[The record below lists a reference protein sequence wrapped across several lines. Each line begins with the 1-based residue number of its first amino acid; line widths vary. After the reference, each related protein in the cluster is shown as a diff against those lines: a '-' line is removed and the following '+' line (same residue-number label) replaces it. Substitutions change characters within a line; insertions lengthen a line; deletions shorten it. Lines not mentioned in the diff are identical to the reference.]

1 MAELEEGIEA
11 APETISTAEEPA
23 AEPVI
28 EAPPEKKRFSWESLT
43 VILLLLIL
51 LIGAYFRFTGLDW
64 DQGTHLHPDERFLTT
79 VASSLQAEY
88 NPLAYLKTSESR
100 LNPYNAGHG
109 FFVYGNFPM
118 TATRFIAEW
127 VTQFCDLFPG
137 DGTPDSALCAY
148 TFTAYDGVHLL
159 GRVLSGLVDL
169 VSILFIFLIG
179 RRLYDWRVGL
189 LGALLLALAVM
200 PIQQSH
206 FFTMDNWSSALTT
219 LTLYTAV
226 RAASLGDKKAGWKLR
241 WWVLFGLALGLTVS
255 SRINVA
261 PLAGISVLAGI
272 IWLHQRGHD
281 WHEWLTLKILVKT
294 TPTAVDV
301 QRVALG
307 LILAAVISII
317 TFRFAQPYAFADAT
331 IARQEVLTLTGQ
343 EPGMLETAVRSI
355 VSFNPQWR
363 GNMEEIQRLQAPEAS
378 FPPALQWTDRTAIL
392 FPLTNMILYGMGLTA
407 GIMAW
412 VGFFW
417 ALWRIL
423 KNRPDWVAHAIPV
436 AWSGVYFLFMA
447 TRWVKSIRYFLP
459 IYPTLLLL
467 AAWALFALWDR
478 AKVSE
483 KRKIWK
489 QTAVVVL
496 ILLTILPS
504 FLWAN
509 TFVTTYQKP
518 FTRLA
523 ASDWIYENVPTAT
536 TILYEVDGEARQL
549 QLPLKEFIFYPG
561 SVPMSV
567 PVQLPEDGVITAVRF
582 NYLEPFDPAA
592 AEFGAAET
600 ILRVNL
606 SGLTPELATMTP
618 VELVLALDG
627 TRQALLVDLPDV
639 AVTADAPV
647 QLVAE
652 LAEGAP
658 VKAGT
663 SIIANEHWDDLLPV
677 NSNGRWAYSN
687 YYTEVNGGQRP
698 VTGVD
703 HFDKR
708 EEVVAWL
715 DEADYVFLSSQRA
728 LWHLPRL
735 PLTYPMMIEYYDS
748 LFNGDLGFDLASQ
761 FHADFRIGPIY
772 LSDTTGQMSLGQ
784 PPNVGWPPPGDLAAE
799 EAFSVYDHP
808 PVWIF
813 AKNDA
818 YSHENTVQVLGA
830 VDLTTVLHQNPAEAT
845 QSPNALMLTSAQQA
859 VQQAGGTFSDIFNV
873 DGILSNNS
881 TAAAIVWWVTAVI
894 LGWLAFPLTY
904 TIFRGLPD
912 KGYVLARIFAQ
923 LFLSYFVWI
932 TASYS
937 LLPNTRSTILIGLAL
952 MLLLSALVLWRRWAE
967 IKTFIRSNLRYVIIV
982 ETIGVALFLI
992 AIIVRLGNPDVWDII
1007 WGGEKPMDLSYFTA
1021 VLKSNT
1027 FPPYDPWYAGGYIN
1041 YYYYGYVFV
1050 GVLTKL
1056 LGIVPTMAY
1065 NLILPMLFSF
1075 TGLGAFAIAY
1085 NLVAYGTE
1093 RLKIKDWMTNA
1104 QSSIVNHQSSIFS
1117 RQALAAGLIAVLLA
1131 VLVGNLAE
1139 VGVMLNV
1146 WQKAGNNAIATGI
1159 GGVDTLLRTFDGALN
1174 MASGQPAPIYPGD
1187 WFWTATRAINY
1198 LPTEAAPITEFPFFT
1213 FLYGD
1218 LHAHMISMPLQL
1230 LALGWAV
1237 SLALLPKASSRGDA
1251 ETQRENRQSKIVNQQ
1266 STWWETVLLWF
1277 TGALAIGVLW
1287 PTNSW
1292 DWPTY
1297 LVIGM
1302 LAVFFYAYRQNDEQF
1317 SWSMVGQAILQMVIL
1332 AALSVLLFWPFRAN
1346 FGSGYSS
1353 LKPWPGTY
1361 THLANYLIIW
1371 GLFLFFIIG
1380 YLLLEFRAWTK
1391 TWTFAGLVRW
1401 KAVGTLVM
1409 ICLFLF
1415 AFILMLLM
1423 LRGYY
1428 IAPVVLTVVVWAGL
1442 LGLRPGLAPE
1452 RRIALILISASLA
1465 LTLFVEFFVLEGDIG
1480 RMNTVFKI
1488 YMQVWLILSVVGGVA
1503 AMWVWQ
1509 AIRGRQTAR
1518 RTWQI
1523 VLGMLLFAALLY
1535 PLLATNAK
1543 WDIRMSK
1550 EAPNSLDGMAFMQY
1564 VSYGDT
1570 NGSTVPLTYDYEAIQ
1585 WMQRNIEGSPVI
1597 AEGHSHNNGGFS
1609 PYRSITNRVAMY
1621 TGLPAVAGWDW
1632 HQRQQR
1638 AVLPGN
1644 LVSDRI
1650 DDVNRF
1656 YNTPDVYEAQ
1666 AFLNQYDVGYV
1677 YVGQLEET
1685 YYHPEGL
1692 SKFAE
1697 MVNLGMLREVY
1708 RNDGTVIYEVVTSPE
1723 M

>member
-1 MAELEEGIEA
+1 MEELEEGIEA
-11 APETISTAEEPA
+11 TPETTPTPEEIVP
-23 AEPVI
+23 ET
-28 EAPPEKKRFSWESLT
+28 PPEKKRFSWESLT

-51 LIGAYFRFTGLDW
+51 IIGAYFRFTGLDW

-88 NPLAYLKTSESR
+88 NPLAYLKTSESTM
-100 LNPYNAGHG
+100 NPYNTGHG

-127 VTQFCDLFPG
+127 ATQFCDLFPG

-219 LTLYTAV
+219 LTLYMGV
-226 RAASLGDKKAGWKLR
+226 RAASLGDKKASWKLR

-281 WHEWLTLKILVKT
+281 WHEWLTFKILVKA
-294 TPTAVDV
+294 TPTAVDA
-301 QRVALG
+301 QRIALG
-307 LILAAVISII
+307 LILAAVVSIF
-317 TFRFAQPYAFADAT
+317 TFRLAQPYAFADAA
-331 IARQEVLTLTGQ
+331 IAREEVLALTGQ
-343 EPGMLETAVRSI
+343 EPSMVETAVRSL
-355 VSFNPQWR
+355 VGFNPQWR
-363 GNMEEIQRLQAPEAS
+363 QNMEEIQRLQAPEAS
-378 FPPALQWTDRTAIL
+378 FPPALQWTDRAAIL

-407 GIMAW
+407 GMMAW

-423 KNRPDWVAHAIPV
+423 KNRPDWVSHAIPV
-436 AWSGVYFLFMA
+436 AWAGVYFLFMA

-483 KRKIWK
+483 KRKVWQ
-489 QTAVVVL
+489 QTAVIAL

-504 FLWAN
+504 FLWAK
-509 TFVTTYQKP
+509 TFVTTYQQP

-523 ASDWIYENVPTAT
+523 ASDWIYENVPTAA
-536 TILYEVDGEARQL
+536 TILYEVDGETRQL
-549 QLPLKEFIFYPG
+549 QLPTKEFIFYPG

-567 PVQLPEDGVITAVRF
+567 PIQLPEDGVITAVRF

-592 AEFGAAET
+592 ADFAADNP
-600 ILRVNL
+600 ILRVGL
-606 SGLTPELATMTP
+606 SGITPELVDMTP
-618 VELVLALDG
+618 IDVSLSLDD
-627 TRQALLVDLPDV
+627 TRQAILVDLPDV
-639 AVTADAPV
+639 TVTADSPV

-652 LAEGAP
+652 LVEGAP
-658 VKAGT
+658 IKAGT
-663 SIIANEHWDDLLPV
+663 SIIVNEHWDDLLPV
-677 NSNGRWAYSN
+677 SSNGRWGYSN
-687 YYTEVNGGQRP
+687 YYTEVEGGQRP
-698 VTGVD
+698 VTHPDG
-703 HFDKR
+703 FEKR
-708 EEVVAWL
+708 EEVVQWL
-715 DEADYVFLSSQRA
+715 DEADYVILSSQRA
-728 LWHLPRL
+728 IWHLPRL
-735 PLTYPMMIEYYDS
+735 PLTYPMMIEYYEA

-761 FHADFRIGPIY
+761 FHADFKVGPIY

-813 AKNDA
+813 AKNDE
-818 YSHENTVQVLGA
+818 YSHDNTIQVLGA
-830 VDLTTVLHQNPAEAT
+830 VDLSNVIVQNPLEAT
-845 QSPNALMLTSAQQA
+845 HSRNALMLTSAQQA
-859 VQQAGGTFSDIFNV
+859 VQRAGGTFSDMFNV
-873 DGILSNNS
+873 DGILSTNS
-881 TAAAIVWWVTAVI
+881 TLAAVVWWLTAVV

-904 TIFRGLPD
+904 TVFRGLPD

-932 TASYS
+932 TASYG
-937 LLPNTRSTILIGLAL
+937 LLPNTRGTILIGLAL

-967 IKTFIRSNLRYVIIV
+967 IKAFVRHNLTYFVIV

-1007 WGGEKPMDLSYFTA
+1007 WGGEKPMDLSYFNA
-1021 VLKSNT
+1021 VLKSTT

-1075 TGLGAFAIAY
+1075 TGLGAFTIAY
-1085 NLVAYGTE
+1085 NLVAYGKQ
-1093 RLKIKDWMTNA
+1093 RLMIKDWQSHANA
-1104 QSSIVNHQSSIFS
+1104 SIFNLQSFDKFKTSSSIFS
-1117 RQALAAGLIAVLLA
+1117 RQALAAGLIAAVLA

-1146 WQKAGNNAIATGI
+1146 WQKAGNDAIITGI

-1174 MASGQPAPIYPGD
+1174 MATGQPAPIYPGD

-1237 SLALLPKASSRGDA
+1237 SLALLHTNKRGGTEA
-1251 ETQRENRQSKIVNQQ
+1251 QRENHQSSIVIRQSA
-1266 STWWETVLLWF
+1266 WWETALLWL
-1277 TGALAIGVLW
+1277 TGALTIGVLW

-1302 LAVFFYAYRQNDEQF
+1302 LAVFFHAYRQNEEKF
-1317 SWSMVGQAILQMVIL
+1317 SWSMVGQAVLQTAVL

-1353 LKPWPGTY
+1353 IKLWEGTY
-1361 THLANYLIIW
+1361 TNLGNYLIIW

-1380 YLLLEFRAWTK
+1380 YLFLEFRAWTK
-1391 TWTFAGLVRW
+1391 TWTFDGLVRW
-1401 KAVGTLVM
+1401 KAVGWLVM
-1409 ICLFLF
+1409 VGIFMF
-1415 AFILMLLM
+1415 AFVLLLLM
-1423 LRGYY
+1423 FRGYY
-1428 IAPVVLTVVVWAGL
+1428 IAPVVLTLVMWAGL
-1442 LGLRPGLAPE
+1442 LGLRSGLAPE

-1488 YMQVWLILSVVGGVA
+1488 YMQVWLILSVVGGA
-1503 AMWVWQ
+1503 TAMWVWQ
-1509 AIRGRQTAR
+1509 AIRGKQTAR

-1523 VLGMLLFAALLY
+1523 VLGVLVLAALLY
-1535 PLLATNAK
+1535 PLLATTAK
-1543 WDIRMSK
+1543 WQIRMSK
-1550 EAPNSLDGMAFMQY
+1550 DAPNSLDGMAFMEY

-1570 NGSTVPLTYDYEAIQ
+1570 NNSTVPLKYDYEAIQ
-1585 WMQRNIEGSPVI
+1585 WMQRHIEGSPVI
-1597 AEGHSHNNGGFS
+1597 VEGHSHNNGGFS

-1621 TGLPAVAGWDW
+1621 TGLPTVAGWDW

-1638 AVLPGN
+1638 AVLPGH
-1644 LVSDRI
+1644 LVSNRI

-1656 YNTPDVYEAQ
+1656 YNTTDVYEAE

-1685 YYHPEGL
+1685 YYQPEGL
-1692 SKFAE
+1692 AKFE
-1697 MVNLGMLREVY
+1697 QMVDLGMLREVY
-1708 RNDGTVIYEVVTSPE
+1708 QNEGTVVFEVVG
-1723 M
+1723 